1 MESKILTIII
11 ICLVLLSF
19 SINVFSNNEMT
30 NSQANNV
37 TNSELNTIGNVEANN
52 MTLQDQKNEIDN
64 KLNESNIR
72 LEYVQSEISASLQ
85 KVQELND
92 SIAEYE
98 KKYSDIQN
106 QINSLE
112 QEIANT
118 DAELVTI
125 EAEYERKDKLLKKR
139 VVAMYEDGD
148 ASYLDVLLSSRSL
161 IEFLSNYYMLE
172 QIIELDNNM
181 LDELEKQKNT
191 IEKKKAEQEQK
202 KVDLRVAKAKEGQM
216 QILMQNQKMLQEN
229 YAAKLTEEEKELH
242 DKIEAYKAEQAE
254 IERLIQEAIQWSGN
268 LAIQYKGGVM
278 IWPVGIEGTYITSS
292 YGNRL
297 HPVQGVN
304 RYHDGIDIGN
314 AGFGAPVVAAADGF
328 VTYAGVM
335 GGYGNCVM
343 INHGD
348 GIITLYGHGQE
359 IKTTLGASVKQ
370 GDVIMTVGSTGVSTG
385 PHLHFEVRKYGVP
398 VDPIPYL
405 SGKEEDSDKD
415 TNSTENN
422 NNGTDINASTK
433 EGMNLE

>member
-1 MESKILTIII
+1 MKSKILTIII
-11 ICLVLLSF
+11 ICLLLLCF
-19 SINVFSNNEMT
+19 SINVFSNNEIT
-30 NSQANNV
+30 NSRANNV

-52 MTLQDQKNEIDN
+52 MTLQDQKNELDN

-148 ASYLDVLLSSRSL
+148 ATYLDVLLSSRSL

-202 KVDLRVAKAKEGQM
+202 KIDLRVAKAKEGQM

-229 YAAKLTEEEKELH
+229 YAAKLTNEEKELH

-254 IERLIQEAIQWSGN
+254 IERLIQAAIQWSGN

-422 NNGTDINASTK
+422 NTGINASTK

>member
-52 MTLQDQKNEIDN
+52 MTLQDQKNELDN

-202 KVDLRVAKAKEGQM
+202 KIDLRVAKAKEGQM

-229 YAAKLTEEEKELH
+229 YAAKLTAEEKELH

-422 NNGTDINASTK
+422 NTGINASTK

>member
-19 SINVFSNNEMT
+19 SINVFSNNEIT

-52 MTLQDQKNEIDN
+52 MTLQDQKNELDN

-148 ASYLDVLLSSRSL
+148 ATYLDVLLSSRSL

-202 KVDLRVAKAKEGQM
+202 KIDLRVAKAKEGQM

-229 YAAKLTEEEKELH
+229 YAAKLTNEEKELH

-405 SGKEEDSDKD
+405 SGKEEDSNKD

>member
-1 MESKILTIII
+1 MESKILTMII

-37 TNSELNTIGNVEANN
+37 TNSELNTIGNVEENN
-52 MTLQDQKNEIDN
+52 MTLQEQKNEIDN

-118 DAELVTI
+118 NAELGTI

-181 LDELEKQKNT
+181 LDELEKQKTT

-229 YAAKLTEEEKELH
+229 YAAKLTAEEKELH

-278 IWPVGIEGTYITSS
+278 IWPIGIEGTYITSP

-370 GDVIMTVGSTGVSTG
+370 GDVIMAVGSTGVSTG

-415 TNSTENN
+415 KNAITNQ
-422 NNGTDINASTK
+422 
-433 EGMNLE
+433 

>member
-98 KKYSDIQN
+98 KKYTDIQN

-118 DAELVTI
+118 DTELVTI

-370 GDVIMTVGSTGVSTG
+370 GDVIMAVGSTGVSTG

-422 NNGTDINASTK
+422 NTGINASTK